1 MEYRESRDWRAVDG
15 GHRHRGDDSGSAPL
29 GAGPELAQRKLTL
42 QHFVAKFDVVPDMV
56 GLTYNGFDILA
67 GG

>member
-1 MEYRESRDWRAVDG
+1 MIGVLLMVGIVTAVMTRGPHRA
-15 GHRHRGDDSGSAPL
+15 